1 MLIDLVILI
10 IFVTVEAVQGQL
22 AASRVPNRENP
33 VDANGVGCSSN
44 CHPVQLAEVHS
55 CEDVLKWCHQ
65 VQYTCNCFEICQ
77 LSHLSPPSILQVL
90 AITTFYFT
98 YLCNSTAREVFL
110 GILYGYKMVLQII
123 ALVLALS
130 THRVKVKGFNDA
142 KYIAAVIYV
151 TSIEVA
157 LIIISIYTLSGFV
170 NGFVA
175 VISSVD
181 FLGTTLTLGL
191 VFVPKVRV
199 QPSS

>member
-1 MLIDLVILI
+1 
-10 IFVTVEAVQGQL
+10 
-22 AASRVPNRENP
+22 
-33 VDANGVGCSSN
+33 
-44 CHPVQLAEVHS
+44 
-55 CEDVLKWCHQ
+55 
-65 VQYTCNCFEICQ
+65 
-77 LSHLSPPSILQVL
+77 VL

-175 VISSVD
+175 VIGSVD

-199 QPSS
+199 QPSN

>member
-1 MLIDLVILI
+1 
-10 IFVTVEAVQGQL
+10 
-22 AASRVPNRENP
+22 
-33 VDANGVGCSSN
+33 
-44 CHPVQLAEVHS
+44 
-55 CEDVLKWCHQ
+55 
-65 VQYTCNCFEICQ
+65 
-77 LSHLSPPSILQVL
+77 VL

-157 LIIISIYTLSGFV
+157 LIIISIYQTFFNRWFELNNSLAIIHNKRLSYLPDSAHF
-170 NGFVA
+170 A
-175 VISSVD
+175 HI
-181 FLGTTLTLGL
+181 
-191 VFVPKVRV
+191 K
-199 QPSS
+199 

>member
-1 MLIDLVILI
+1 MPSSAVRMQLFWNLPI
-10 IFVTVEAVQGQL
+10 IPL
-22 AASRVPNRENP
+22 
-33 VDANGVGCSSN
+33 SS
-44 CHPVQLAEVHS
+44 
-55 CEDVLKWCHQ
+55 
-65 VQYTCNCFEICQ
+65 
-77 LSHLSPPSILQVL
+77 PSILQVL

-157 LIIISIYTLSGFV
+157 LILISIYTLSGFV